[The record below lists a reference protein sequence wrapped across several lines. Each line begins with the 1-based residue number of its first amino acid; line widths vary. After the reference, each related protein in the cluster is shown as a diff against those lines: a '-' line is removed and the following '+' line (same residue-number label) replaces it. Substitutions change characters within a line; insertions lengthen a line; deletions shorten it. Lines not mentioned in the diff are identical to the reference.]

1 MLIRLGYAVN
11 CKTLEE
17 NHLYHTL
24 TYTNYIKSNDN
35 LKLTNVINANLE
47 GFKEILKYNAK
58 NNIHFYRLNSSL
70 IPLATHEL
78 VKYDYLSQIKEQ
90 LKELGEYIKE
100 YNMRIDTHPDQFCV
114 LNSTKSSVV
123 KNSIKI
129 LEYEKDILNNPGISN
144 PRIILHVGSSEISK
158 SEGIKRFISN
168 FNKLDQN
175 LKNMIVLE
183 NDDKVYDIKDT
194 LKLCQYLKIPMVLDY
209 HHHLCNNNLNLD
221 IKDYIKD
228 IFATWQKEKPKI
240 HFSSPK
246 SKLKKEFRS
255 HHDYIDVSTF
265 IKFINEIKFCDID
278 FDIMIE
284 AKKKDEALFKLV
296 RELKYLTN
304 YQFIDETSFIV

>member
-129 LEYEKDILNNPGISN
+129 LEYEKDILNNLGISN

-265 IKFINEIKFCDID
+265 IKFIN
-278 FDIMIE
+278 
-284 AKKKDEALFKLV
+284 
-296 RELKYLTN
+296 
-304 YQFIDETSFIV
+304 